1 MSSINSEYWIYKCYL
16 DSISAVLKNQIHEAP
31 IFLLDFMLYVFLVT
45 LVEIKLASVGVG
57 GNRGMKN
64 GVGLLKNAVSLISLF
79 L

>member
-1 MSSINSEYWIYKCYL
+1 
-16 DSISAVLKNQIHEAP
+16 
-31 IFLLDFMLYVFLVT
+31 MLYVFLVT